1 MLPVTKYVI
10 SEPAAQGFTVTRP
23 VDEPIHPSSRVSHDG
38 ISKVR
43 NNDANPPTALQYS
56 STLCQ
61 NGIHFIRKKML
72 QCVDGINRFDR
83 LFGERQAVAGIEPEI
98 RLREGVDIDVRV
110 TWNIPC
116 SA

>member
-1 MLPVTKYVI
+1 
-10 SEPAAQGFTVTRP
+10 
-23 VDEPIHPSSRVSHDG
+23 
-38 ISKVR
+38 
-43 NNDANPPTALQYS
+43 
-56 STLCQ
+56 
-61 NGIHFIRKKML
+61 ML

-116 SA
+116 SASQVQAEGVSTPVGPLFNVVIYHNRRRDDGEKKIL